1 MIPINVKQSA
11 ASATPAPASRRSVLA
26 QGRSLTIRVALT
38 PAADVRQGREGPA
51 ASQRPR
57 ARRGKRKAA
66 VAAGHEVGSAPAI
79 AKDGAA
85 RGRRQ
90 GGRRWKRK
98 AGRVAAAVAVAAAA
112 AAARDAAAGGR
123 AQEAPP
129 PCEGAACSPPLDDVL
144 CELRGLCL

>member
-1 MIPINVKQSA
+1 MLPINVKQSA

-66 VAAGHEVGSAPAI
+66 VAAGHELGSAPAI

-85 RGRRQ
+85 RGRR
-90 GGRRWKRK
+90 RRWKRK